1 MCLSLWSLVSAWGI
15 ECSGLVSMAQSGG
28 LGLRIE
34 LVVEL
39 GIGRDWY
46 GDLQGSDAWGVVRWF
61 QSLGW
66 VWLVVGLF
74 FLLAIVVEIVVT
86 LSFEEFTNEK

>member
-1 MCLSLWSLVSAWGI
+1 MGKVQQGI
-15 ECSGLVSMAQSGG
+15 ECSGLLSMAQIGG

-46 GDLQGSDAWGVVRWF
+46 GDLQGSVAWWGGVRALVG
-61 QSLGW
+61 LGW

-86 LSFEEFTNEK
+86 LSFEKFANEK

>member
-1 MCLSLWSLVSAWGI
+1 MGKVQQGI
-15 ECSGLVSMAQSGG
+15 ECSGLLSMAQIGG

-46 GDLQGSDAWGVVRWF
+46 GDLQGSVAW
-61 QSLGW
+61 
-66 VWLVVGLF
+66 
-74 FLLAIVVEIVVT
+74 
-86 LSFEEFTNEK
+86 